1 MRDPQHASEAAFFFG
16 DPSAPNFGVLHAPS
30 VAAAESP
37 AGIVIC
43 APLAHEF
50 DFSHRLLVEFAR
62 VLSGA
67 GLWVLRF
74 DYRGHGD
81 SFGAFADYALED
93 YAADIRQAMAALEE
107 RAGVPCRGL
116 CGLRLGAT
124 LAATI
129 WAEDPRP
136 GPLTLWEPVAQGA
149 RYLDDLLRA
158 ILVKQMAHERGASTT
173 REMLRQ
179 RIAHGEP
186 VIFEGRPITPGLVR
200 SLESLDLES
209 AGRRLAKPT
218 LLVQISKR
226 PTTQAAPPLRKL
238 HGDLNT
244 RCQADL
250 QAAVMPLPWFG
261 SLVLDY
267 AGRIYP
273 HALFQQTCAWIG
285 ERLREVA
292 PAAEVRGRAAPAPS
306 RDAGHRWAPHPPS
319 RPGNSSPADDE
330 RPVEFVVDGLRCTG
344 MLHRSPT
351 ADTLRP
357 LILLP
362 PQGMNLRSGWNQ
374 LHVRLARTLGQIGW
388 SSLRWDARGLGQSA
402 GTLDFVSGADLFLAV
417 ETGQHLSDTR
427 AAIAFVERE
436 LGLHSVI
443 LLGVCGGAVTA
454 GLLAAE
460 DPRVAAAALVELPL
474 LHSRDPAQRE
484 GKPLWRYRDKIMSA
498 TAWRRLLSLQLDF
511 QFHLRSLRLAAGK
524 LSRPRSRSRVDDG
537 WLIDQL
543 GATANVA
550 LAHAIERCGARGIPV
565 LFAFGSTD
573 NLQCFERVR
582 SRLLPSVAP
591 QIWQRT
597 IAGADHDFLLP
608 WHTRELG
615 ETLQDWLENG
625 CNFRPRATV
634 HATGDC
640 HSELPHA

>member
-1 MRDPQHASEAAFFFG
+1 MRDPQHASEVAFFFG

-30 VAAAESP
+30 VAAAESQ

-81 SFGAFADYALED
+81 SFGTFADYALAD
-93 YAADIRQAMAALEE
+93 YVADIRQAMAALEE

-124 LAATI
+124 LAATV

-158 ILVKQMAHERGASTT
+158 ILAKQMAHERGASTT
-173 REMLRQ
+173 RELLRQ
-179 RIAHGEP
+179 RIANGEP

-209 AGRRLAKPT
+209 VCRRLAKPT

-238 HGDLNT
+238 HRDLNT

-292 PAAEVRGRAAPAPS
+292 PAAEVRGRAAPRRHATPATVGTAS
-306 RDAGHRWAPHPPS
+306 TVSPRQLVACRRRTAG
-319 RPGNSSPADDE
+319 
-330 RPVEFVVDGLRCTG
+330 
-344 MLHRSPT
+344 
-351 ADTLRP
+351 
-357 LILLP
+357 
-362 PQGMNLRSGWNQ
+362 
-374 LHVRLARTLGQIGW
+374 
-388 SSLRWDARGLGQSA
+388 
-402 GTLDFVSGADLFLAV
+402 
-417 ETGQHLSDTR
+417 
-427 AAIAFVERE
+427 
-436 LGLHSVI
+436 
-443 LLGVCGGAVTA
+443 GVC
-454 GLLAAE
+454 
-460 DPRVAAAALVELPL
+460 R
-474 LHSRDPAQRE
+474 
-484 GKPLWRYRDKIMSA
+484 
-498 TAWRRLLSLQLDF
+498 
-511 QFHLRSLRLAAGK
+511 
-524 LSRPRSRSRVDDG
+524 
-537 WLIDQL
+537 
-543 GATANVA
+543 
-550 LAHAIERCGARGIPV
+550 
-565 LFAFGSTD
+565 
-573 NLQCFERVR
+573 
-582 SRLLPSVAP
+582 
-591 QIWQRT
+591 
-597 IAGADHDFLLP
+597 
-608 WHTRELG
+608 
-615 ETLQDWLENG
+615 
-625 CNFRPRATV
+625 
-634 HATGDC
+634 
-640 HSELPHA
+640 